1 MPIKF
6 YNPTSPGRRQGTVID
21 YKSVITKQTPEKSLV
36 KGKRRA
42 HGRNHHGVITAKHR
56 GGGNKRLYRTID
68 FKRSK
73 DGIEATVQSVEYDP
87 NRSCHIAL
95 IQYTDGE
102 KSYILAP
109 NGIKVGQKVISGPD
123 APPEI
128 GNTLPLSN
136 VPGGLEIHNI
146 ELNPGQGGKL
156 VRSAGGVARL
166 GAKEGE
172 YSVIILP
179 SGEMRRVKS
188 KCRATIGQI
197 GNLDWINVSIG
208 KAGRTRHMGIRPHT
222 RAKAMNPIDHPL
234 GGGEGRSNGGR
245 HPVSKTGVPSKGGI
259 TRHPRKHSDKLIL
272 RRRKFGTHQQRPQTV
287 NM

>member
-1 MPIKF
+1 
-6 YNPTSPGRRQGTVID
+6 
-21 YKSVITKQTPEKSLV
+21 EK
-36 KGKRRA
+36 
-42 HGRNHHGVITAKHR
+42 T
-56 GGGNKRLYRTID
+56 
-68 FKRSK
+68 
-73 DGIEATVQSVEYDP
+73 
-87 NRSCHIAL
+87 
-95 IQYTDGE
+95 
-102 KSYILAP
+102 YILAAS
-109 NGIKVGQKVISGPD
+109 GLTVGTKVISGPD
-123 APPEI
+123 APPEV
-128 GNTLPLSN
+128 GNCLPLSN
-136 VPGGLEIHNI
+136 IPVGLEIHNI
-146 ELNPGQGGKL
+146 EMTPGQGGKP

-208 KAGRTRHMGIRPHT
+208 KAGRSRHMGIRPHT

-259 TRHPRKHSDKLIL
+259 TRSRKKHSEKLIL
-272 RRRKFGTHQQRPQTV
+272 RRRKFGKHQQRPQNV
-287 NM
+287 NV